1 MVQFA
6 FKVRKIT
13 SGFTLTERWEA
24 GNYPIVWWSM
34 TSKAEFGSESPDQF
48 QGRIQKFRKGG
59 TLQICLSKGGH
70 HSDSGVY
77 KRFILKNRSRFF
89 PKGGRGHQAPPLD
102 PFLLDG
108 LALGLF
114 QTSNFIFTESNANA
128 QLLLF
133 YFICIRF
140 GTCEVRRL
148 KQTLVVGKGRSSV
161 KNIVWTPL
169 TKDG

>member
-13 SGFTLTERWEA
+13 SGFTLTERWGA

-59 TLQICLSKGGH
+59 TLQICLSKVGH

-77 KRFILKNRSRFF
+77 KRFILKNISRFF
-89 PKGGRGHQAPPLD
+89 PKGGAQVPQAPPLD
-102 PFLLDG
+102 LLQTVSIH
-108 LALGLF
+108 LF
-114 QTSNFIFTESNANA
+114 S
-128 QLLLF
+128 L
-133 YFICIRF
+133 
-140 GTCEVRRL
+140 
-148 KQTLVVGKGRSSV
+148 RSS
-161 KNIVWTPL
+161 NTPRYHIL
-169 TKDG
+169 QENVTDI